1 MDHPTREE
9 FESLKREVEQL
20 KKAKSKVNTEIT
32 SIIAGSAIAIT
43 AIIGIFWL

>member
-9 FESLKREVEQL
+9 FEHLKREVEEL
-20 KKAKSKVNTEIT
+20 KRSKSKANTEIT

-43 AIIGIFWL
+43 ALIGIFW

>member
-9 FESLKREVEQL
+9 FERLKREVEQL
-20 KKAKSKVNTEIT
+20 KNSKLKAKTEIT
-32 SIIAGSAIAIT
+32 GIIAGAAVAIT